1 MRVIC
6 KHSWSYA
13 GLIVVYLLLTR
24 TELLKIRKRY
34 ALGRNVDE
42 VLKRVDAIQFNEEYG
57 VVCPAYWNKGDK
69 AIEADHDG
77 VAEYFK

>member
-57 VVCPAYWNKGDK
+57 EVCPANL
-69 AIEADHDG
+69 EQR
-77 VAEYFK
+77 

>member
-1 MRVIC
+1 M
-6 KHSWSYA
+6 
-13 GLIVVYLLLTR
+13 VYLLLTR

-42 VLKRVDAIQFNEEYG
+42 VPKRVDAIQFNEEYG